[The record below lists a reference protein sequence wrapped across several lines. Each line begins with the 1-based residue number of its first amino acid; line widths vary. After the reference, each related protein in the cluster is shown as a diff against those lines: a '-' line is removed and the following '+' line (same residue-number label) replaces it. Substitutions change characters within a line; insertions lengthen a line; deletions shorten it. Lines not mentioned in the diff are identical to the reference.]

1 MSEPFMSESEYDQEA
16 SRLTLEVELVNEAFQ
31 GDKGPGNLADLLRE
45 IAESIEDGLNHDII
59 VDVNGNHVGEYTIA

>member
-45 IAESIEDGLNHDII
+45 IAESIENGLNHDIV
-59 VDVNGNHVGEYTIA
+59 VDVNGNHVGEYTIE

>member
-45 IAESIEDGLNHDII
+45 IADSVENGLNHDII
-59 VDVNGNHVGEYTIA
+59 VDANGNHVGEYTIE

>member
-31 GDKGPGNLADLLRE
+31 GNKGPGNLADLLRE

-59 VDVNGNHVGEYTIA
+59 VDVNGNHVGKYTIE

>member
-45 IAESIEDGLNHDII
+45 IADSVENGLNHDVI
-59 VDVNGNHVGEYTIA
+59 VDANGNHIGEYTIE

>member
-1 MSEPFMSESEYDQEA
+1 MSEPFMSESEFNQEA

-45 IAESIEDGLNHDII
+45 IAESIEDGLNHDIVI
-59 VDVNGNHVGEYTIA
+59 DANGNHVGEYTIS

>member
-1 MSEPFMSESEYDQEA
+1 MSEPFMSESEFDQEA

-45 IAESIEDGLNHDII
+45 IADSVENGLNHDVI
-59 VDVNGNHVGEYTIA
+59 VDANGNHVGEYTIS

>member
-59 VDVNGNHVGEYTIA
+59 VDVNGNHVGEYTIE

>member
-16 SRLTLEVELVNEAFQ
+16 SRLTLEIELVNEAFQ

-45 IAESIEDGLNHDII
+45 IAESIEDGLNHDVII
-59 VDVNGNHVGEYTIA
+59 DVNGNHVGEYTIE

>member
-1 MSEPFMSESEYDQEA
+1 MSEPFMSEPEYDQEA

-31 GDKGPGNLADLLRE
+31 GNKGPGNLADLLRE

>member
-45 IAESIEDGLNHDII
+45 IADSIENGLNHDII
-59 VDVNGNHVGEYTIA
+59 VDVNGNHVGKYTIE

>member
-1 MSEPFMSESEYDQEA
+1 MSEPFMSESEFDQEA

-45 IAESIEDGLNHDII
+45 IAESIEDGLNHDIVI
-59 VDVNGNHVGEYTIA
+59 DANGNHVGEYTIS

>member
-45 IAESIEDGLNHDII
+45 IADSVENGLNHDVI
-59 VDVNGNHVGEYTIA
+59 VDANGNHVGEYTIE

>member
-31 GDKGPGNLADLLRE
+31 GDKGPRNLADLLRE
-45 IAESIEDGLNHDII
+45 IAESIENGLNHDII
-59 VDVNGNHVGEYTIA
+59 VDGNGNHVGEYTIA

>member
-1 MSEPFMSESEYDQEA
+1 MSKPFMSEPKYDQEA

-31 GDKGPGNLADLLRE
+31 GNKGPGNLADLLRE
-45 IAESIEDGLNHDII
+45 IAESIENGLNHDII

>member
-1 MSEPFMSESEYDQEA
+1 MSETFMSESEYDQEA
-16 SRLTLEVELVNEAFQ
+16 SRLTLEIELVNEAFQ

-59 VDVNGNHVGEYTIA
+59 VDANGNHIGEYTIA

>member
-45 IAESIEDGLNHDII
+45 IAESIENGLNHDIV